1 MRATVLLAFL
11 CVGCVSFPRAGLLQG
26 SARVEVV
33 QGPVVCGPLGFRTVP
48 LQSRWGEYVR
58 VTVAA
63 PGALSG
69 SVLVHAN
76 GVAQSPRTWSSESV
90 GALVVEARFPNEDV
104 DARFALERDRPI
116 DITLTGLAGMCEGAV
131 FTVEHGA
138 LVPSIDERAWIVEL
152 ERRGGPEL
160 AARRELARVAAEE
173 RRQAHY
179 AQWAVRPRVEASVE
193 VRQAHYAQWEARQT
207 ESVVSPVLPSGAEGV
222 AVVRAAS
229 APSTALRENGVAV
242 VGMGRAPST
251 SLGENGVAV
260 VGMGSA
266 PSTSLVENGVAVV
279 GTGSAPSTA
288 LGENGVAVVGM
299 GSAPSTLL
307 GENGVAVV
315 GMASAPST
323 SLGENGVSTSLVQN
337 GAVSLPSEWSQPAV
351 FSVEASWSQPFAPRL
366 ETVAVSSQS
375 QVATRVTG
383 YVEPSY
389 VETSTEVVIV
399 PALFQLL
406 FHLGAAVA
414 APAPAPVHAARPIR

>member
-11 CVGCVSFPRAGLLQG
+11 CVGCVSFPRAGLLPG
-26 SARVEVV
+26 TARVEVV
-33 QGPVVCGPLGFRTVP
+33 QGPVVCGPLGFRAVP

-63 PGALSG
+63 PGALRG
-69 SVLVHAN
+69 AVLVHAN
-76 GVAQSPRTWSSESV
+76 GVAQRPRAWSSESV

-160 AARRELARVAAEE
+160 AARRESARVAAEE
-173 RRQAHY
+173 RRQAHS
-179 AQWAVRPRVEASVE
+179 AQWAARPRVEASVE
-193 VRQAHYAQWEARQT
+193 VRQAHYAQWEERRT
-207 ESVVSPVLPSGAEGV
+207 EGV
-222 AVVRAAS
+222 AVVIASENPPVLPSTVEAVAVVRTAS
-229 APSTALRENGVAV
+229 APSTSLGGNGVVV
-242 VGMGRAPST
+242 VGAPSAAATSPGGTGVAEIRTASAPST

-260 VGMGSA
+260 IHTV
-266 PSTSLVENGVAVV
+266 
-279 GTGSAPSTA
+279 
-288 LGENGVAVVGM
+288 
-299 GSAPSTLL
+299 
-307 GENGVAVV
+307 
-315 GMASAPST
+315 SAPST
-323 SLGENGVSTSLVQN
+323 SLGENR
-337 GAVSLPSEWSQPAV
+337 AVSLPSEWSQPAE
-351 FSVEASWSQPFAPRL
+351 FSAEASWSQPFAPRM
-366 ETVAVSSQS
+366 ETVAVSSES
-375 QVATRVTG
+375 QVATRVSG
-383 YVEPSY
+383 SVEPAY

-414 APAPAPVHAARPIR
+414 APAPVHAARPIR